1 MEHFAFDGAT
11 TPWYGNATYP
21 AAFHDPAGGRT
32 WVTWEAFVDGAR
44 RVRCTV
50 LDVATAE
57 FGPIYDVGAQPM
69 QNDDHGVP
77 AIVMDH
83 EGYVH
88 CFHGPHDDDM
98 LIHST
103 AAANDPVAWVARGS
117 LSGDYTYP
125 HPTVIDGAIY
135 LFLRRRIASQTR
147 RVLVLRKT
155 TSLAD
160 GVPTFGGDQTIVDFG
175 NDSRVYACVHGEVGS
190 DIHIS
195 ATWANYA
202 DSVRRHVYHFVF
214 DTTDGSVRNADGS
227 VVVAASSLPIT
238 LSQANASFRV
248 VDFGSDRGDI
258 VGFCIASDG
267 ALHLAYA
274 RGTGTAFS
282 LYHTMFAAGAW
293 SPPVEIGD
301 IPGTD
306 HGTFTDSITLV
317 PLPDGAVALWYPYDA
332 AQAWAF
338 GGDMVR
344 RIFNGA
350 WGGQETVRAAAGRA
364 LARPSA
370 IRYAAP
376 TARVLFTEIAQS
388 AADSAAGGLRL
399 YMHGDDGLIGRPD
412 EPPHVALQ
420 IDTTVGGGVGTDP
433 HFAAVTLLIDTTEA

>member
-1 MEHFAFDGAT
+1 
-11 TPWYGNATYP
+11 
-21 AAFHDPAGGRT
+21 
-32 WVTWEAFVDGAR
+32 
-44 RVRCTV
+44 
-50 LDVATAE
+50 
-57 FGPIYDVGAQPM
+57 
-69 QNDDHGVP
+69 VP

-88 CFHGPHDDDM
+88 CFHGPHDGDM

-103 AAANDPVAWVARGS
+103 ATANDPATWVARGS
-117 LSGDYTYP
+117 LSGAYTYP

-135 LFLRRRIASQTR
+135 LFLRRRIATQSR
-147 RVLVLRKT
+147 RVLALRKT

-175 NDSRVYACVHGEVGS
+175 NDSRIYACVHGEVGS
-190 DIHIS
+190 DIHVS

-202 DSVRRHVYHFVF
+202 DAVRRHVYHFVF

-227 VVVAASSLPIT
+227 VVVAAAALPIT

-258 VGFCIASDG
+258 VGFCIGSDD

-274 RGTGTAFS
+274 RGTGTDFH

-293 SPPVEIGD
+293 SPPIEIGV

-306 HGTFTDSITLV
+306 HETFTDSITLV
-317 PLPDGAVALWYPYDA
+317 PLPDGVVALWYPYDLGR
-332 AQAWAF
+332 AWTY
-338 GGDMVR
+338 GGNMVR

-350 WGGQETVRAAAGRA
+350 WGDQETIRTAAGRA

-370 IRYAAP
+370 IRYAAA

-388 AADSAAGGLRL
+388 AADSAAGGLKL
-399 YMHGDDGLIGRPD
+399 YMHGDDGVIGRPD

-420 IDTTVGGGVGTDP
+420 IDTTFGSGVGTDP